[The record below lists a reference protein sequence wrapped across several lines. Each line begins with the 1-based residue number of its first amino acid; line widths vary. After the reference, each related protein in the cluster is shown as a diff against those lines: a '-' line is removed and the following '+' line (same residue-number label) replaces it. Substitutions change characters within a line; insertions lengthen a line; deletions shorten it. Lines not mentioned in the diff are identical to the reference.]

1 MSYEQLAG
9 MRAHEGLKPYTLNHV
24 CSCLVFQILCL
35 SWEEL
40 HVDARM
46 EGVGT
51 VANKNHT
58 LYDDHNYTY
67 DMLLK
72 LHLDA

>member
-9 MRAHEGLKPYTLNHV
+9 MRAHEGPKPYTLNNV
-24 CSCLVFQILCL
+24 CSCPIFQILCL

-51 VANKNHT
+51 VANENHT
-58 LYDDHNYTY
+58 LYDDRNYTY
-67 DMLLK
+67 DMLLN
-72 LHLDA
+72 LNLDA